1 MAPLVNELD
10 GASAASRLE
19 ANAQVFSGLVYG
31 VSVAQARWKPAPD
44 QWSILEVVNH
54 LADEEVD
61 DFRRRIVLTLRDPEA
76 PWPPID
82 PPRWAIERAYN
93 ERLLDDSLE
102 RFLAERRRS
111 LDWLREVAA
120 PNWDTSHH
128 HPKAG
133 WLRAGDLLA
142 SWLSHDLIH
151 IRQLTRLH
159 HQWLVQQAVPYRTEY
174 AGGF

>member
-1 MAPLVNELD
+1 MASLVTLD
-10 GASAASRLE
+10 ARAAASRLE
-19 ANAQVFSGLVYG
+19 ANAQVFGALVVG
-31 VSVAQARWKPAPD
+31 VSPEQARWKPAPE

-93 ERLLDDSLE
+93 QRVLAESVE
-102 RFLAERRRS
+102 RFLTERNRS
-111 LDWLREVAA
+111 LTWLRELASPDWQRA
-120 PNWDTSHH
+120 HQ
-128 HPKAG
+128 HPRAG
-133 WLRAGDLLA
+133 TLRAGDLLA
-142 SWLSHDLIH
+142 SWLDHDLIH
-151 IRQLTRLH
+151 IRQVTRLH
-159 HQWLVQQAVPYRTEY
+159 HQWLVQQAEPYRTEY

>member
-1 MAPLVNELD
+1 V
-10 GASAASRLE
+10 AAVVTRVDADTAAARLE
-19 ANAQVFSGLVYG
+19 ANATAFRSLVAH
-31 VSVAQARWKPAPD
+31 VSPEQARWKPSPE

-61 DFRRRIVLTLRDPEA
+61 DFRRRIVLTLRDPAA

-82 PPRWAIERAYN
+82 PPRWAIERRYN
-93 ERLLDDSLE
+93 ERELGDSLE

-111 LDWLREVAA
+111 VDWLRELHT
-120 PNWDTSHH
+120 PDWEKTHQ

-133 WLRAGDLLA
+133 PLRAGDLLA
-142 SWLSHDLIH
+142 SWLDHDLIH
-151 IRQLTRLH
+151 VRQITRLH
-159 HQWLVQQAVPYRTEY
+159 HQWLVRAVEPFRTEY

>member
-1 MAPLVNELD
+1 VIALD
-10 GASAASRLE
+10 GRSAAARLE
-19 ANAQVFSGLVYG
+19 ANGQVFGALVRG
-31 VSVAQARWKPAPD
+31 VPEEQARWKPAPD

-61 DFRRRIVLTLRDPEA
+61 DFRRRIVLTLRNPEA

-93 ERLLDDSLE
+93 ERQLGESIE
-102 RFLAERRRS
+102 RFLSERERS
-111 LDWLREVAA
+111 LVWLRELAA
-120 PNWDTSHH
+120 PNWDRSYQ

-133 WLRAGDLLA
+133 ELRAGDLLA
-142 SWLSHDLIH
+142 AWLDHDLIH
-151 IRQLTRLH
+151 IRQITRLH
-159 HQWLVQQAVPYRTEY
+159 HQWLVLRADPYRTEY